1 MFKKILWVTDFSQ
14 PARDA
19 GQQALQCV
27 QCSNGELLAL
37 TVVDAEDL
45 PYILDDVP
53 DPFIKSEEIDQLDRR
68 LESEYEERVLNH
80 LKKEVEA
87 IGADPNEVKTLLRV
101 GTPWKEIVN
110 AADELGVSLI
120 AIGASGKRSLEE
132 LLLGSTVERVTH
144 HAHCPVLVVR

>member
-19 GQQALQCV
+19 GLQALQCA
-27 QCSNGELLAL
+27 QCSNGEVIAL

-53 DPFIKSEEIDQLDRR
+53 DPFVKAEELDQLNRR
-68 LESEYEERVLNH
+68 LEAEYEERVMNH

-87 IGADPNEVKTLLRV
+87 IGADPSKVKTLLRV
-101 GTPWKEIVN
+101 GTPWKEIVA
-110 AADELGVSLI
+110 AADELGANLI
-120 AIGASGKRSLEE
+120 TLGARGKRGLED

>member
-19 GQQALQCV
+19 GQQALHCA
-27 QCSNGELLAL
+27 QCSNGEVIAL

-53 DPFIKSEEIDQLDRR
+53 DPFVKSEELDQLNRR
-68 LESEYEERVLNH
+68 LEAEYEERVMNH

-87 IGADPNEVKTLLRV
+87 IGADPSKVKTLLRV
-101 GTPWKEIVN
+101 GTPWKEIVA
-110 AADELGVSLI
+110 AADELGANLI
-120 AIGASGKRSLEE
+120 TIGARGKRGLED